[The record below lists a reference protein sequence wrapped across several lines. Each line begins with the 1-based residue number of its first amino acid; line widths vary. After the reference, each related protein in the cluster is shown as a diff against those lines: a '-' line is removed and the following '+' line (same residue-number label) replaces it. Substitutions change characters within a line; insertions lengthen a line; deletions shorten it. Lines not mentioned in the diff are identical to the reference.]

1 MNKFILLSATLILIS
16 SCSIYDYQ
24 RFNGEA
30 VNPASCHTPEYVST
44 MAKSAVISETTRE
57 QILGNGTIATVTE
70 EYSKKYDPESL
81 TLYSLLKDA
90 RAAYGSD
97 VTIQNIRYDVLNGRK
112 RSVIYD
118 VVRCK

>member
-1 MNKFILLSATLILIS
+1 MSKFILLSATSILIS

-24 RFNGEA
+24 RFNGETI
-30 VNPASCHTPEYVST
+30 NPAACHTPEYVST
-44 MAKSAVISETTRE
+44 IAKSAVIFVSTKET
-57 QILGNGTIATVTE
+57 ILGNGNTAKITE

-81 TLYSLLKDA
+81 TLYNLLKDA

-97 VTIQNIRYDVLNGRK
+97 VTIQNIRYDVKNGRK

-118 VVRCK
+118 VIRCK